1 MKTNKNITIDIDL
14 VNRVT
19 SKLPPNSFSALVESL
34 LKQWDKK
41 TPEGKK

>member
-1 MKTNKNITIDIDL
+1 MKITKNLTLSYDL
-14 VNRVT
+14 VTRVT